1 MGDITNSLLCVLR
14 YISILKCIN
23 LFNLIDT
30 VGILILQMR
39 KHLENLEGGLPVTR
53 LGSWLG
59 AAVPNEMRASE
70 VSAKGSA
77 RVRRVV
83 LAAVVD
89 GMSVSPPNPQGD
101 TIILSGMVFQRWG
114 LWDVI
119 RVICGLEAVMR
130 SVLLKETGDKEI
142 SFFLYTHTHTH
153 THTGTKLRL
162 CELTARAMAPWMVVR
177 AGL

>member
-1 MGDITNSLLCVLR
+1 
-14 YISILKCIN
+14 
-23 LFNLIDT
+23 
-30 VGILILQMR
+30 
-39 KHLENLEGGLPVTR
+39 
-53 LGSWLG
+53 
-59 AAVPNEMRASE
+59 MRASE
-70 VSAKGSA
+70 VSAKVSA

-101 TIILSGMVFQRWG
+101 TIILSGMVFQRRG

-153 THTGTKLRL
+153 THRGTKLRL
-162 CELTARAMAPWMVVR
+162 CELTARGMAPWMVVR